1 MSLDRLL
8 ITGLLGASAVL
19 GGCRGDRSDDP
30 PRRFF
35 PSLDY
40 QQRWDPQEETDFY
53 ADGRVLREPPI
64 GTVPFG
70 WSSNAGD
77 PRREAFL
84 REDEAVYR
92 GIGPDGEYLAM
103 APVAKLM
110 AAGDASPAELT
121 DVIRR
126 GRERYDIYCL
136 PCHGGTGRGDGIVG
150 RRWSYPLPNFH
161 DPQYQPGG
169 EKGDDGYIF
178 HVIRN
183 GVANAPG
190 QQPALRMPA
199 YAESV
204 SEREAWAI
212 VLYIRAMQRAQ
223 SGDLQD
229 VPEAER
235 QRLLRERGAAG
246 AADAGDAMGTSTEGS
261 PS

>member
-1 MSLDRLL
+1 MSPDRLL
-8 ITGLLGASAVL
+8 IIGLLGAAAAL

-35 PSLDY
+35 PSLDH

-53 ADGRVLREPPI
+53 ADGRVLREPPS
-64 GTVPFG
+64 GTVAFG
-70 WSSNAGD
+70 SSSNADD
-77 PRREAFL
+77 PGREAFL
-84 REDEAVYR
+84 REDESVYR
-92 GIGPDGEYLAM
+92 GIGPDGDYLAE
-103 APVAKLM
+103 APVARLM
-110 AAGDASPAELT
+110 AGGASAGELS
-121 DVIRR
+121 DMIRR
-126 GRERYDIYCL
+126 GRDRYDIYCL
-136 PCHGGTGRGDGIVG
+136 PCHGGTGRGDGLVG

-161 DPQYQPGG
+161 DEQYQRGG

-223 SGDLQD
+223 SGDLED

-235 QRLLRERGAAG
+235 QRLLRERGATG
-246 AADAGDAMGTSTEGS
+246 SADAGQGMGTSTEGS